1 LPVSEERFIMSTEI
15 GYPLIE
21 LERQSQPAAVPSPA
35 VDDQDSL
42 VELLL
47 KNRARLDQ
55 QLGRPERAAELA
67 PRFLA
72 IALGG
77 FVTYGL
83 VATLMLGAI
92 QRTHGLW
99 LAGVPAAH
107 WYDRS
112 AMNLVL
118 AYALGMIGANG
129 ICLPSFY
136 FYGLLAGLKITLV
149 DVALHALKGM
159 AAGALALVGVL
170 PVYLAAALSAIVFP
184 ASKPLLT
191 AWIGLAL
198 ALPFLAGTW
207 GAVCLYEGFFKLTV
221 SIPADRREARCCLL
235 RRFMLAWTA
244 CYTVVTPLVIYTLW
258 HRLAMVLG

>member
-1 LPVSEERFIMSTEI
+1 SVVLARRREPPR
-15 GYPLIE
+15 
-21 LERQSQPAAVPSPA
+21 
-35 VDDQDSL
+35 
-42 VELLL
+42 LL

-55 QLGRPERAAELA
+55 QLGQPERAAEWA
-67 PRFLA
+67 PRLLA

-83 VATLMLGAI
+83 AATLVLGAI
-92 QRTHGLW
+92 ERTHGFW

-112 AMNLVL
+112 AANLVL

-129 ICLPSFY
+129 VCLPSFY
-136 FYGLLAGLKITLV
+136 FYGLLAGLKITFV

-159 AAGALALVGVL
+159 AAGALALVGAL

-184 ASKPLLT
+184 ASKALLT
-191 AWIGLAL
+191 CWIGLAL

-221 SIPADRREARCCLL
+221 TIPADRREARRCLL
-235 RRFMLAWTA
+235 RRFMLAWTG
-244 CYTVVTPLVIYTLW
+244 CYTLITPLVIYTLW
-258 HRLAMVLG
+258 HRLALVLG